1 MPSFAVLGVARKA
14 GTTQLDGL
22 VMAGPGPFHIVVTS
36 DRDPNLGAR
45 LLETERDALLP
56 ELRRLSPAAFELPTV
71 CTRWS
76 VRDVL
81 AHCAA
86 ALTRAASGTL
96 HRFTPEDNEADVEE
110 RRSWPLEKLL
120 AELERGYGDAA
131 PALAAVHGR
140 FDAIALGEWVHGGD
154 VREPLGLPDPYA
166 SRGVDDAL
174 VLLAERSRCQEVPA
188 TRVRLPGRE
197 LHLGA
202 GHATAAELSTDVE
215 TLVRLC
221 AGRLP
226 DPARYELA
234 GARPEH
240 YLVFS

>member
-1 MPSFAVLGVARKA
+1 M
-14 GTTQLDGL
+14 
-22 VMAGPGPFHIVVTS
+22 TS
-36 DRDPNLGAR
+36 DRDPNRGAR
-45 LLETERDALLP
+45 LLETEHGALLP
-56 ELRRLSPAAFELPTV
+56 ELRRISPAAFDLPTV

-86 ALTRAASGTL
+86 ALTRVAGGNL

-110 RRSWPLEKLL
+110 RRSWPLPDVLT
-120 AELERGYGDAA
+120 ELERGYADAA
-131 PALAAVHGR
+131 HALAAAHGR
-140 FDAIALGEWVHGGD
+140 FDGVALGEWVHGGD
-154 VREPLGLPDPYA
+154 VREPLGLHDPYA

-174 VLLAERSRCQEVPA
+174 VLLAERCRSQGVPA
-188 TRVRLPGRE
+188 TRVRLPDRE

-202 GHATAAELSTDVE
+202 EHATAAELSTDVE

-221 AGRLP
+221 TGRRP

-234 GARPEH
+234 GARTAD
-240 YLVFS
+240 YLVFT